1 LALKT
6 QEIQLYLIWCGLGL
20 MVCLAVA
27 LAAAWNHYAPA
38 IHLLAEYNNKQSNNN
53 PATAA
58 VSPPSAA
65 AASSSGRK
73 EKEA

>member
-1 LALKT
+1 ML
-6 QEIQLYLIWCGLGL
+6 
-20 MVCLAVA
+20 CLAVA

-38 IHLLAEYNNKQSNNN
+38 IHLLAEYNNKQSNN
-53 PATAA
+53 TAA
-58 VSPPSAA
+58 SVASPPSAA

>member
-38 IHLLAEYNNKQSNNN
+38 IHLLAEYNNRQGNNS
-53 PATAA
+53 AAA
-58 VSPPSAA
+58 VASPPSAA